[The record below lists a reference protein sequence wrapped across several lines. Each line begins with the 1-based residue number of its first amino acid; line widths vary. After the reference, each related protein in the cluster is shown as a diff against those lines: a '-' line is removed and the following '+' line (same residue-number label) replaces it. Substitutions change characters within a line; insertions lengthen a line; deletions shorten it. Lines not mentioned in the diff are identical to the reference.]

1 MQPLHGVQF
10 EAAPE
15 QKISVK
21 EVPLLLLTVIE
32 KVLAGLIL
40 WPLAQVSIFLAM
52 S

>member
-1 MQPLHGVQF
+1 MQPLVGVQF

-21 EVPLLLLTVIE
+21 EVPVLLTVIE

-40 WPLAQVSIFLAM
+40 WPLAQVNIFLAM